1 VPEASLVL
9 SLKMALQPPQTKLPL
24 RPRVGQIKR
33 SAQSGLLVEQCFFH
47 HNACREA
54 TYGNTLLPVAIAVPL
69 FVRQMVRS
77 RWNKGLKS
85 SMVPRSA
92 GSYVDVSMDISE
104 RPERRMVR
112 ELSRYEDPDYPVR
125 PPAPMR
131 PRAGLW
137 APPGPEAIAAP
148 EMLVVGLGRQ
158 LRTSDS
164 SGPRARLGAG
174 AVEALQQRYGVKTY
188 FDADSRAYTGTC
200 KASLDK
206 TGQAGVQKV
215 TLLQPL
221 VDYDHDVGSSI
232 YSTMQRPG
240 MDKAMVLF
248 VFSDHQLP
256 FGQLRMRSSFDDQDP
271 RMWSATAALEPGNR
285 ITCLHVGAG
294 RGDASEPLL
303 EAEVGVL
310 PRTLANA
317 ATAIELWLS
326 EADLGLVMRFINR
339 PEMYEMPPGWPHQRM
354 LSNKDGADVA
364 APSIGLDERTM
375 IGENSGDTKLDSY
388 NVGSLIGPSD
398 GDNFRLFDLN
408 RDDPT
413 EVALTQLT
421 PMSPQTAALTVKERP
436 PQCEALLVAGRRF
449 DSSARLQKDVVQ
461 MIFGYELGMH
471 IRLQDDEDV
480 VRALLSFHP
489 NSDQLLD
496 DLVEVKV
503 DCSPVDDNVR
513 CLWAVKFDGHEQ
525 DVSLKACLEGLEQ
538 WLQLNP
544 QVGQGS
550 SIALRKRLG
559 LGRWSDA
566 VRETPYER
574 AMLQERLIRQTHK
587 EDSARW

>member
-1 VPEASLVL
+1 
-9 SLKMALQPPQTKLPL
+9 
-24 RPRVGQIKR
+24 
-33 SAQSGLLVEQCFFH
+33 
-47 HNACREA
+47 
-54 TYGNTLLPVAIAVPL
+54 
-69 FVRQMVRS
+69 MV
-77 RWNKGLKS
+77 K
-85 SMVPRSA
+85 
-92 GSYVDVSMDISE
+92 
-104 RPERRMVR
+104 

-125 PPAPMR
+125 PPAPSR

-137 APPGPEAIAAP
+137 APPGPQPIVAP

-188 FDADSRAYTGTC
+188 FDADIRAYAGTC

-221 VDYDHDVGSSI
+221 VDYDHDVGLSI
-232 YSTMQRPG
+232 YSIMQRPG

-248 VFSDHQLP
+248 VFSDHRLP
-256 FGQLRMRSSFDDQDP
+256 FGQLRMKSSFDDQDP
-271 RMWSATAALEPGNR
+271 RMLSAAAALEPGNR

-294 RGDASEPLL
+294 GGAGEPFL

-354 LSNKDGADVA
+354 LPKADGVDA
-364 APSIGLDERTM
+364 ASPSIRSDERTM
-375 IGENSGDTKLDSY
+375 IGGSGSSHGNTGSSETSAADAKLESHSL
-388 NVGSLIGPSD
+388 GSLIGPSD

-413 EVALTQLT
+413 TAALTQLA
-421 PMSPQTAALTVKERP
+421 PMSPQAAAITLKERP
-436 PQCEALLVAGRRF
+436 PACEALLVAGRRF
-449 DSSARLQKDVVQ
+449 DSLARLQSDVVQ
-461 MIFGYELGMH
+461 IFFGHELGMH

-480 VRALLSFHP
+480 LRALLSFHP
-489 NSDQLLD
+489 EGDQLTE

-503 DCSPVDDNVR
+503 DCSPVDDSIR
-513 CLWAVKFDGHEQ
+513 CLWAIKFDGHEE
-525 DVSLKACLEGLEQ
+525 DVSMKACLEGLEQ
-538 WLQLNP
+538 WLQLTP
-544 QVGQGS
+544 KVGQGGA
-550 SIALRKRLG
+550 ITLRKRLR
-559 LGRWSDA
+559 LGRWA
-566 VRETPYER
+566 NGLRETPYDR
-574 AMLQERLIRQTHK
+574 AMIQEQLLESSNK
-587 EDSARW
+587 